1 MAPWVRHATKNAVNH
16 GGLPAALPNWAVQG
30 TGYINQQRM
39 PAERRQWRFLKSSRE
54 EDMPVRTQVGIIG
67 AGPAGLFLAHLL
79 HRIGISAAI
88 IESRSRRAV
97 EETVRAGVLE
107 HWVVELMK
115 DLGLGERMMREG
127 HFHDGIT
134 LQWNHERHH
143 VDIQGLTGGKRVVVY
158 PQHEVLKDLIAGRLA
173 HGGEIIFGVGGST
186 IRDIGTDHPAI
197 DFRRDGT
204 GAVETIECDYVIGAD
219 GFHGP
224 GRQAI
229 PASHRTEYQKIYPF
243 GWLGILTEAPLSW
256 PELIYTNQGD
266 GFALLSTRSPD
277 VQRMYIQ
284 CDPNGDIANW
294 PDARIWEQLH
304 TRLATKDGWS
314 LTEGPIFQKGIIPL
328 RSFVCEPMQYGRL
341 FIAGDAA
348 HIVPPTGAKG
358 LNLAVA
364 DVLVLSRAL
373 EAHYKDNSHDLLG
386 QYSATCLRRVWKAER
401 FSWYMT
407 TMLHRNEL
415 ETDFE
420 QRIHFADLDLVR
432 TSEASARS
440 LAENYV
446 GLPFD

>member
-1 MAPWVRHATKNAVNH
+1 M
-16 GGLPAALPNWAVQG
+16 
-30 TGYINQQRM
+30 
-39 PAERRQWRFLKSSRE
+39 
-54 EDMPVRTQVGIIG
+54 RTQVGIIG

-79 HRIGISAAI
+79 HRVGIGSII
-88 IESRSRRAV
+88 IESRSRHDV
-97 EETVRAGVLE
+97 EATVRAGVLE
-107 HWVVELMK
+107 HWVVALMQE
-115 DLGLGERMMREG
+115 LGLGERMLREG

-134 LQWNHERHH
+134 LQWDRARHH
-143 VDIQGLTGGKRVVVY
+143 VDIKGLSGGKGVTVY

-173 HGGEIIFGVGGST
+173 QSGEIIFGVGGTT
-186 IRDIGTDHPAI
+186 IRDVDTDHPAI
-197 DFRRDGT
+197 DFRRDGVGT
-204 GAVETIECDYVIGAD
+204 LETIQCDYVIGAD

-229 PASHRTEYQKIYPF
+229 PTSHRTEYQKIYPF
-243 GWLGILTEAPLSW
+243 GWLGILVRAPRSW
-256 PELIYTNQGD
+256 HELIYTNQGE

-284 CDPNGDIANW
+284 CDPADDIANW
-294 PDARIWEQLH
+294 SDRRIWEQFH
-304 TRLATKDGWS
+304 TRFATDDDWS
-314 LTEGPIFQKGIIPL
+314 LTEGPIVQKGIIPL

-373 EAHYKDNSHDLLG
+373 EAKYRHNDRDQLDR
-386 QYSATCLRRVWKAER
+386 YSVVCLRRVWKAER

-407 TMLHRNEL
+407 TMLHKNET
-415 ETDFE
+415 ENEFE
-420 QRIHFADLDLVR
+420 RRIHFADLDLVR
-432 TSEASARS
+432 TSQASARS

>member
-1 MAPWVRHATKNAVNH
+1 M
-16 GGLPAALPNWAVQG
+16 
-30 TGYINQQRM
+30 
-39 PAERRQWRFLKSSRE
+39 
-54 EDMPVRTQVGIIG
+54 RTQVGIIG
-67 AGPAGLFLAHLL
+67 AGPAGLFLALLL
-79 HRIGISAAI
+79 HRVGIGSVVL
-88 IESRSRRAV
+88 ESRSRGDV
-97 EETVRAGVLE
+97 EGTVRAGVLE
-107 HWVVELMK
+107 HWVTELIT
-115 DLGLGERMMREG
+115 DLGLGERMKREG

-134 LQWNHERHH
+134 LQWNQQRHH
-143 VDIQGLTGGKRVVVY
+143 VDIQGLTGGKRVTVY
-158 PQHEVLKDLIAGRLA
+158 PQHEVLKDLIAGLLDR
-173 HGGEIIFGVGGST
+173 GGEIIFGVGGT
-186 IRDIGTDHPAI
+186 AI
-197 DFRRDGT
+197 LGVDSDSPGIAFRRDRT
-204 GAVETIECDYVIGAD
+204 GELETLHCDYVVGAD

-229 PASHRTEYQKIYPF
+229 PDSVRREYQKIYPF
-243 GWLGILTEAPLSW
+243 GWLGILTRAPLSW
-256 PELIYTNQGD
+256 HELIYANQD
-266 GFALLSTRSPD
+266 KGFALLSTRSPD
-277 VQRMYIQ
+277 VQRMYVQ
-284 CDPNGDIANW
+284 CDPHDDIATW
-294 PDARIWEQLH
+294 PDARIWGELH
-304 TRLATKDGWS
+304 ARLDTEGWT

-373 EAHYKDNSHDLLG
+373 EAWYRTGGRDGLDR
-386 QYSATCLRRVWKAER
+386 YSAVCLRRVWKAER

-407 TMLHRNEL
+407 TMLHQNDQ

-432 TSEASARS
+432 TSDSAARL

>member
-1 MAPWVRHATKNAVNH
+1 MK
-16 GGLPAALPNWAVQG
+16 
-30 TGYINQQRM
+30 
-39 PAERRQWRFLKSSRE
+39 
-54 EDMPVRTQVGIIG
+54 TQVGIIG

-79 HRIGISAAI
+79 HRAGISSVV
-88 IESRSRRAV
+88 IESRSRYLV

-115 DLGLGERMMREG
+115 ELGLGERMLREG
-127 HFHDGIT
+127 HFDGGIT
-134 LQWNHERHH
+134 LQWNRARHH
-143 VDIQGLTGGKRVVVY
+143 VDIEGLTDGKRVVVY
-158 PQHEVLKDLIAGRLA
+158 PQHEVLKDLIAARLA
-173 HGGEIIFGVGGST
+173 QGGEIIFDVGGTT
-186 IRDIGTDHPAI
+186 IRGIDTDHPAI
-197 DFRRDGT
+197 DFRRGGT
-204 GAVETIECDYVIGAD
+204 GSLEAIECDYVVGAD

-224 GRQAI
+224 GRQMI

-243 GWLGILTEAPLSW
+243 GWLGILTRSPRCW
-256 PELIYTNQGD
+256 NELIYSNQQD
-266 GFALLSTRSPD
+266 GFALLSTRSAE

-284 CDPNGDIANW
+284 CDPNDDLASW
-294 PDARIWEQLH
+294 PDARIWEQLQA
-304 TRLATKDGWS
+304 RLGTGDGWT
-314 LTEGPIFQKGIIPL
+314 LTEGPIFLKGIIPL

-341 FIAGDAA
+341 FLAGDAA

-373 EAHYKDNSHDLLG
+373 EARYRDNSQDLLDR
-386 QYSATCLRRVWKAER
+386 YSAVCLRRVWKAER

-407 TMLHRNEL
+407 TMLHRNEQ

-432 TSEASARS
+432 TSVASARS

-446 GLPFD
+446 GLPFDHG

>member
-1 MAPWVRHATKNAVNH
+1 
-16 GGLPAALPNWAVQG
+16 
-30 TGYINQQRM
+30 
-39 PAERRQWRFLKSSRE
+39 
-54 EDMPVRTQVGIIG
+54 VRTQIGIIG

-79 HRIGISAAI
+79 QRLGIDCVV
-88 IESRSRRAV
+88 IESRSRQEV
-97 EETVRAGVLE
+97 EETIRAGVLE

-115 DLGLGERMMREG
+115 ELGLGERMMREA
-127 HFHDGIT
+127 HVHDGIT
-134 LQWNHERHH
+134 LQWNGQRHH
-143 VDIQGLTGGKRVVVY
+143 VDIQGLTGGKRNVVY
-158 PQHEVLKDLIAGRLA
+158 AQHEVLKDLIAGRLA
-173 HGGEIIFGVGGST
+173 HGGEIVFGVGGTT
-186 IRDIGTDHPAI
+186 IRDVDTEHPAI
-197 DFRRDGT
+197 DFRRDGA
-204 GAVETIECDYVIGAD
+204 GVPETIHCDYVVGAD
-219 GFHGP
+219 GYHGP

-229 PASHRTEYQKIYPF
+229 PALRRTEFQKVYPF
-243 GWLGILTEAPLSW
+243 GWLGILTNAPRSW
-256 PELIYTNQGD
+256 EEIIYANQGD
-266 GFALLSTRSPD
+266 GFALLSTRSPE
-277 VQRMYIQ
+277 VQRLYIQ
-284 CDPNGDIANW
+284 CDPGDDIANW
-294 PDARIWEQLH
+294 SDARIWEQLQA
-304 TRLATKDGWS
+304 RLGTDGGWS
-314 LTEGPIFQKGIIPL
+314 LTEGPIVQKGIIPL

-373 EAHYKDNSHDLLG
+373 EAKYKNNSQGLLDR
-386 QYSATCLRRVWKAER
+386 YSADCLRRVWKAER

-407 TMLHRNEL
+407 TMLHRNVL